1 MTDSFK
7 KEKSKMWLIECFIAG
22 FIEKILILFKNVYNV
37 FYKIINFILSFNDKN
52 KIDKILSSKE
62 KKEFNLIDEIDN
74 FTTKDIF
81 EFDNEQQQILYR
93 NLLLKYKNTNFV
105 LLCSPCKRLENTDT
119 LKTATDL
126 QIFYAK
132 FGFVRTNELLP
143 TMIYKAI

>member
-1 MTDSFK
+1 
-7 KEKSKMWLIECFIAG
+7 MWLIECFIAG
-22 FIEKILILFKNVYNV
+22 FIEKILILFKNVYNI

-93 NLLLKYKNTNFV
+93 NLLLKYKNTPIKLISLYV
-105 LLCSPCKRLENTDT
+105 DK
-119 LKTATDL
+119 
-126 QIFYAK
+126 IFLWDESK
-132 FGFVRTNELLP
+132 LNELL
-143 TMIYKAI
+143 ILIGKENR

>member
-1 MTDSFK
+1 
-7 KEKSKMWLIECFIAG
+7 MWLIECFIAG

-93 NLLLKYKNTNFV
+93 NLLLKYKNTPIKLISLYVDKVF
-105 LLCSPCKRLENTDT
+105 LWDESKL
-119 LKTATDL
+119 
-126 QIFYAK
+126 
-132 FGFVRTNELLP
+132 NELL
-143 TMIYKAI
+143 ILIGKENR